1 MPQDG
6 RDVAKVFLG
15 QALPDL
21 KTAEWD
27 ARLGALPFKPKTKYA
42 DYPRGVKLGGKP
54 GVSGL
59 S

>member
-27 ARLGALPFKPKTKYA
+27 AWLGALPFKPKTKYPDSA
-42 DYPRGVKLGGKP
+42 NAL
-54 GVSGL
+54 
-59 S
+59 